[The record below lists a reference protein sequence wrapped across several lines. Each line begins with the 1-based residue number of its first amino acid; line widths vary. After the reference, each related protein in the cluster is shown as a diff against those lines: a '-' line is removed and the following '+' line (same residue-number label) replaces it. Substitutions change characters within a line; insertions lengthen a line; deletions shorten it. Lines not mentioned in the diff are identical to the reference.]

1 MSLVVRT
8 GVDMVKITRIAD
20 VVARHGERFLVR
32 VLTRE
37 EIIICAGR
45 IPTIAARW
53 AAKEAVAKLLGVGI
67 RGLASGADAIP
78 WHDIQIQR
86 NAVGKPQI
94 VLHGYAA
101 TIAAAQGLFSFD
113 ISISHDGEYAIASAV
128 AIGLTPG
135 A

>member
-8 GVDMVKITRIAD
+8 GVDMIKIVRIAD
-20 VVARHGERFLVR
+20 VVARHGDRFLLR
-32 VLTRE
+32 VLTPE
-37 EIIICAGR
+37 EITICAGR
-45 IPTIAARW
+45 IPAIAARW

-86 NAVGKPQI
+86 DAAGKPQI
-94 VLHGYAA
+94 VLHRYAA

-128 AIGLTPG
+128 AIGTTPD

>member
-20 VVARHGERFLVR
+20 VVARHGERFLAR
-32 VLTRE
+32 ILTPE

-45 IPTIAARW
+45 ISAIAARW

-86 NAVGKPQI
+86 DAAGKPQI
-94 VLHGYAA
+94 TLHGYAA

-128 AIGLTPG
+128 AIGTMPD

>member
-1 MSLVVRT
+1 MFELVNDFH
-8 GVDMVKITRIAD
+8 GVPITTDFVGDIAKR
-20 VVARHGERFLVR
+20 AALRSWAKLA
-32 VLTRE
+32 LNL
-37 EIIICAGR
+37 
-45 IPTIAARW
+45 AARW

-86 NAVGKPQI
+86 DAVGKPQI
-94 VLHGYAA
+94 VLHRHAA

-113 ISISHDGEYAIASAV
+113 ISISHDGEYTIASAV
-128 AIGLTPG
+128 AIGLTLD

>member
-8 GVDMVKITRIAD
+8 GVDIIKIVRIAD
-20 VVARHGERFLVR
+20 VVARHGERFLAR
-32 VLTRE
+32 ILTPE

-45 IPTIAARW
+45 ISAIAARW

-67 RGLASGADAIP
+67 RGLASGANAIP

-86 NAVGKPQI
+86 DAAGKPQI
-94 VLHGYAA
+94 ALHGYAA
-101 TIAAAQGLFSFD
+101 TIAAAQGLVSFD

-128 AIGLTPG
+128 AIGIAPD

>member
-8 GVDMVKITRIAD
+8 GVDMIKIVRIAD
-20 VVARHGERFLVR
+20 VIARHGDRFLLR
-32 VLTRE
+32 VLTPE
-37 EIIICAGR
+37 EITICAGR
-45 IPTIAARW
+45 IPAIAARW

-67 RGLASGADAIP
+67 RGLTSGDAAVP

-86 NAVGKPQI
+86 DAAGKPQI
-94 VLHGYAA
+94 VLHRYAA

-128 AIGLTPG
+128 AIGTTPD